1 MKIVGRPYGDG
12 NLWIHRIRQLK
23 HVSDQCS
30 VRRISRRISSNSAA
44 VSFLSIKVIVIL
56 RRSLIP
62 VRSVM
67 QQLYLEESL
76 LSSDHHPPCFLDIS
90 NTAVFFNQT

>member
-62 VRSVM
+62 VRSMM
-67 QQLYLEESL
+67 QHVYLDTSEHL
-76 LSSDHHPPCFLDIS
+76 NSDHRPPCFLDILI
-90 NTAVFFNQT
+90 TIVF